1 MVIVLLT
8 CTFSLILADKILR
21 DMEDRFYFVSPS
33 SSVQQSLS
41 EDQEPD
47 EDWEEANLADIPEPP
62 DGGFGWVIV
71 AASFLCNLIVDG
83 IAYTFGIFF
92 GEFVRFYDAP
102 KGKVAWVGSLLSGF
116 YLSVGESLNYHLKYK
131 HDYYLDL
138 F

>member
-1 MVIVLLT
+1 
-8 CTFSLILADKILR
+8 
-21 DMEDRFYFVSPS
+21 MEDRFYFVSPS

-41 EDQEPD
+41 EDQE
-47 EDWEEANLADIPEPP
+47 WEEEGDGGPTMADIPEPP

-92 GEFVRFYDAP
+92 GDFVKYYDAP

-116 YLSVGESLNYHLKYK
+116 YLSVGELAF
-131 HDYYLDL
+131 L
-138 F
+138 FCFLYRI

>member
-1 MVIVLLT
+1 
-8 CTFSLILADKILR
+8 
-21 DMEDRFYFVSPS
+21 MEDRFYFVSPS

-41 EDQEPD
+41 EDQEEAD
-47 EDWEEANLADIPEPP
+47 EDWEEAVLADIPEPP

-92 GEFVRFYDAP
+92 GDFVRYYDAP

-116 YLSVGESLNYHLKYK
+116 YLSVGKFCSVL
-131 HDYYLDL
+131 
-138 F
+138 